1 MKKGTLLKSLAL
13 LGAATLLVACSN
25 NSSDTK
31 SDAKE
36 TTTTTMEKKDDSQ
49 KEMMMDLQDGTYT
62 AESDFDEHDYKVMHT
77 IVVKDG
83 KITESD
89 FDYYSKD
96 GNMRKSEN
104 EEYNKNMKEKSGT
117 SSKEAIDKL
126 NQELVDGQMAEV
138 EVVSGATH
146 TSENFVKSTEALL
159 KAASEG
165 NTETVSIDLGK

>member
-25 NSSDTK
+25 NSTDTK
-31 SDAKE
+31 SDAE
-36 TTTTTMEKKDDSQ
+36 ETTTTMEAKDDSQ
-49 KEMMMDLQDGTYT
+49 KEMMMDLQDGTYK
-62 AESDFDEHDYKVMHT
+62 AESEYDSHDNKIMHT

-96 GNMRKSEN
+96 GNMRKTEN
-104 EEYNKNMKEKSGT
+104 EEYNKNMKEKSGV
-117 SSKEAIDKL
+117 SSKESIEQL
-126 NQELVDGQMAEV
+126 NADLLEKQSADV
-138 EVVSGATH
+138 EVVTGATH
-146 TSENFVKSTEALL
+146 TSENFKNSTEALL

-165 NTETVSIDLGK
+165 NTETVSFEIVE